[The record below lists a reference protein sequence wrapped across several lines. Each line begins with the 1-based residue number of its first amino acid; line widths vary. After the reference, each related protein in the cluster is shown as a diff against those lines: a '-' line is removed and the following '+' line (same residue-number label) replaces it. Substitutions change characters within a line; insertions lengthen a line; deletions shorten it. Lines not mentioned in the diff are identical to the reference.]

1 MKVVV
6 RVLAVGV
13 SILCGS
19 DWGVADCKSAKLV
32 HWGEPHR
39 T

>member
-6 RVLAVGV
+6 LVFAVGV
-13 SILCGS
+13 SILCCS
-19 DWGVADCKSAKLV
+19 DWGVANCKGEKLV